1 MAGEKK
7 VSEILSGFLYNTT
20 KSLLDIDFFNKV
32 MQFDDDASNVASG
45 EATFIFAGPPILDSK
60 GMQGKAITKYLRPV
74 GAVQQYS
81 LNEGKQIVPF
91 PELGSKLKRYASGI
105 TQYSANLARVL
116 TVHSNI
122 DYALYS
128 WLPQFMADF
137 HPTSGGKVLLAVA
150 PGANGS
156 QHWVSKE
163 SEIYLIPFGLLCISG
178 TAGGEIIHAEYLER
192 CFIQGGGNAK
202 AAGSPLIVDNVG
214 ILVTRPIAFTDKE
227 GKSLLT
233 ATSLA
238 QKSLTAYELPADL
251 KELG

>member
-1 MAGEKK
+1 MAEKK
-7 VSEILSGFLYNTT
+7 VSEILSGFLYDTT
-20 KSLLDIDFFNKV
+20 KSLVDVDFFNKV

-45 EATFIFAGPPILDSK
+45 EATFIFAGPPILRNTK
-60 GMQGKAITKYLRPV
+60 YKQPITNYLRPV

-116 TVHSNI
+116 TMHSNI

-128 WLPQFMADF
+128 WLPSFMLD
-137 HPTSGGKVLLAVA
+137 HHGTTDLKLAIA
-150 PGANGS
+150 PGANKS

-214 ILVTRPIAFTDKE
+214 VLVTRPIAFTDAT

-233 ATSLA
+233 TTSLA
-238 QKSLTAYELPADL
+238 QKSLQTYQLPADL
-251 KELG
+251 EALAG